1 MEVAVVIYA
10 SFCRIERLTFRD
22 LFIFGVPQKQM
33 RDFKLFGQF
42 TGLLYGAVMLFI
54 WFKAVSVFVEAEG
67 FVEQPGASLY
77 NGYAFAV

>member
-1 MEVAVVIYA
+1 
-10 SFCRIERLTFRD
+10 
-22 LFIFGVPQKQM
+22 
-33 RDFKLFGQF
+33 
-42 TGLLYGAVMLFI
+42 MLFI